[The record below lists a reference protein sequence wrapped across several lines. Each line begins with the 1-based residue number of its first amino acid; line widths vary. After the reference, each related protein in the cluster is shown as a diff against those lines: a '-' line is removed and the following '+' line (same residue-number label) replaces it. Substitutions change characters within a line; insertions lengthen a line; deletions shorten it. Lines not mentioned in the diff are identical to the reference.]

1 MSMSF
6 WLPLAGKLMFNCER
20 MESARGRE
28 AGTVAREQASASARQ
43 SWKGDIA
50 YLHLASSG
58 GAVSGVLAGEVEV

>member
-1 MSMSF
+1 
-6 WLPLAGKLMFNCER
+6 MFNCER